1 MLVAMVRSHSLL
13 GQGLTLM
20 LHVDVCHCQLWL
32 HDFDLPPHGTT
43 HCVSGGTRDH
53 SRNEIS
59 YNRRIRTPTRL
70 MFHEDLCHY
79 LSPQFGGTQAM
90 AAVDAL
96 LEHGGHLRVY
106 ARLHRY
112 RLDAVQAGTSELGP
126 DD

>member
-13 GQGLTLM
+13 GQGLMLM

-43 HCVSGGTRDH
+43 HCVSGGIRDH

-59 YNRRIRTPTRL
+59 YNRRVRTPTRL

-90 AAVDAL
+90 AAMDAL
-96 LEHGGHLRVY
+96 LKHGGHLRVY
-106 ARLHRY
+106 ARFHRY